1 MYQYELEQIEWSNIW
16 RDDSTEK
23 DKPRMLLIGDSI
35 TQGYGHNVYNMLDK
49 KWALTRYSTSKGI
62 DNPYLLEEIF
72 MVAKQE
78 NYAYDFVHFNN
89 GIHADYISDED
100 FAVFYQQA
108 VWALR
113 DKFPN
118 SKIAIATSTTLCK
131 KENGVM
137 VLSEKNDMV
146 VRRNAIMRRI
156 AEGSGI
162 KVNDLYEVAARDNNY
177 HCEDCV
183 HFTAEGYEVLGR
195 QVADFLLSL

>member
-35 TQGYGHNVYNMLDK
+35 TQGYAHNVYNILDK

-78 NYAYDFVHFNN
+78 NFEYDFVHFNN
-89 GIHADYISDED
+89 GIHASYISDED

-113 DKFPN
+113 DKFP
-118 SKIAIATSTTLCK
+118 KAKVAIATSTTICNK
-131 KENGVM
+131 VNDEM
-137 VLSEKNDMV
+137 VLSESNDLV
-146 VRRNAIMRRI
+146 VRRNAIMERI
-156 AEGSGI
+156 AKGSGL
-162 KVNDLYEVAARDNNY
+162 KVNDLYAVAARDNNY
-177 HCEDCV
+177 HCDDGV
-183 HFTAEGYEVLGR
+183 HFTAEGYEVLAK
-195 QVADFLLSL
+195 QVADFLMSL